1 MVDTRELQ
9 SWCRE
14 WIIYF
19 ISIICIAVIATHI
32 IIHHEIVICDPLNT
46 LLSILLLKFCIARCR
61 SMMIWHSY
69 FYILLRIAIELL
81 THTLNFTIT
90 RVLYYSGF
98 LIRNKPEKLN
108 IECYQNSKR
117 HDYMTRDFIGIC
129 FWRRTL
135 ILIIFVVLY
144 ETVTSDP
151 T

>member
-1 MVDTRELQ
+1 MLLLLH
-9 SWCRE
+9 
-14 WIIYF
+14 IY
-19 ISIICIAVIATHI
+19 I

-61 SMMIWHSY
+61 SMMKWHFY

-98 LIRNKPEKLN
+98 LIHNKPKIDN

-144 ETVTSDP
+144 DNASLWSGVTVTSDP